1 MKKKTAR
8 TLTLIVVGFA
18 LYTQIVWAIVASNYH
33 SGENAI
39 TNFLTY
45 FPPFLRSNSFIVYAT
60 LGLAI
65 AGIVF
70 SAKWNAKCSGN
81 TYSGGW
87 EKAAA
92 IFSLIICILILLLT
106 LFQLM

>member
-1 MKKKTAR
+1 MRKKTAR

-18 LYTQIVWAIVASNYH
+18 LYTQIVWAIVSSTYH
-33 SGENAI
+33 SGENVI
-39 TNFLTY
+39 TNFLAY
-45 FPPFLRSNSFIVYAT
+45 FPPFLRSISFITYAT
-60 LGLAI
+60 LVLAI

-70 SAKWNAKCSGN
+70 SANWN

-87 EKAAA
+87 EKAGA
-92 IFSLIICILILLLT
+92 ISSLIISILILLLT